1 MRLILKDAEGKFL
14 LTREFRSELNSHD
27 YRLPGGKVYDTLREY
42 LTARGN
48 TASLQEAVM
57 CAAKLEAKQETG
69 VDEIRDLRIFTR
81 STAGASIE
89 WDLYYLTGI
98 IAAMGAQEL
107 EEDELER
114 GIDVGFYTREQV
126 LEMLRRGDIS
136 ESRTVGVLFRYL
148 LP

>member
-1 MRLILKDAEGKFL
+1 
-14 LTREFRSELNSHD
+14 
-27 YRLPGGKVYDTLREY
+27 
-42 LTARGN
+42 
-48 TASLQEAVM
+48 M

-89 WDLYYLTGI
+89 WDLYYLTGT

-107 EEDELER
+107 EEDERER